1 MVIAATDK
9 AIFRKVDNE
18 DSWTLINTDAISEPA
33 NIASVNRAR
42 IEAGLDPLPKHN
54 FPAGIQ
60 VQAFAAMEH
69 LLYMSVYMGRASG
82 LFRSND
88 AGQSWTY
95 ITPAENDT
103 EH

>member
-9 AIFRKVDNE
+9 AIFRKADNE
-18 DSWTLINTDAISEPA
+18 DSWTLINTDAISEPV

-95 ITPAENDT
+95 ITRKRK
-103 EH
+103 